1 MTRPNVPSDRA
12 DTGRAPWR
20 RHRGTIALALLV
32 STLAVLPMLDRVD
45 GVSAGS
51 AGAIVATVVGCVWQ
65 RLRAGRA
72 VGEGVTADTGAGAA
86 AAPHTPLVRLLLG
99 VLPVWREHVVTART
113 QVDEAVAHLVTD
125 FSSIADE
132 FDAAGFKG
140 VSGSADAT
148 DTSAH
153 LLALCER
160 DLHQVITA
168 MNEITRNK
176 GSMAASLQEL
186 SQATEDLRAM
196 AQGVAQIAAQTNL
209 LAINAAIEAAH
220 AGDSGRGFA
229 VVAKEIRN
237 LSQMSA
243 QTATQITE
251 RIARVNTVMSDTSTV
266 VARTATEERSAIDR
280 SRGVVSEV
288 LTHMRTLSG
297 ESHAMRERGNV
308 IRSNVEGLLV
318 SLQFQDRV
326 SQMIGV
332 LEREMVRL
340 HDQVGSGEPTPAV
353 EQWLDD
359 LQRQYTMHEQRQ
371 NHASPA
377 ASGTASSARVA
388 PAPASNVVFF

>member
-1 MTRPNVPSDRA
+1 MTRSTAHPDLAVVHHVTSR
-12 DTGRAPWR
+12 
-20 RHRGTIALALLV
+20 RGTIATALLV
-32 STLAVLPMLDRVD
+32 SVIAALPLLVRVD
-45 GVSAGS
+45 AVSAGS
-51 AGAIVATVVGCVWQ
+51 AGAVTGIAVWCAWQ
-65 RLRAGRA
+65 RLRSGRLIGDDATRAEGASA
-72 VGEGVTADTGAGAA
+72 V
-86 AAPHTPLVRLLLG
+86 PHTPLVRLLLG
-99 VLPVWREHVVTART
+99 VLPVWHQHVVTART
-113 QVDEAVAHLVTD
+113 QVDDAVANLVTN
-125 FSSIADE
+125 FSSIAEE
-132 FDAAGFKG
+132 FEAAGFKG
-140 VSGSADAT
+140 MSGPAGP
-148 DTSAH
+148 DTSTD

-160 DLHQVITA
+160 DLHQVIAA

-266 VARTATEERSAIDR
+266 VARTATEERNAIDR
-280 SRGVVSEV
+280 SSGVVSEV

-308 IRSNVEGLLV
+308 IRGNVEGLLV

-332 LEREMVRL
+332 LEQEMVRL
-340 HDQVGSGEPTPAV
+340 HDQVGSGEPPPAA

-359 LQRQYTMHEQRQ
+359 LQRRYTMHEQRH
-371 NHASPA
+371 NH
-377 ASGTASSARVA
+377 T
-388 PAPASNVVFF
+388 PASVSAPVSAPPAGQVLFF